1 MSLQL
6 HPVSTLTPL
15 GHSLRVSRSVRRRHQ
30 TDKTYLAKPGPLDV
44 CVLLVADAANHPV
57 VVHGVDD
64 GGSVLGSLGP
74 LDCLQEERILVTGL
88 LGQQFV
94 FLQT

>member
-1 MSLQL
+1 MSR
-6 HPVSTLTPL
+6 TEIT
-15 GHSLRVSRSVRRRHQ
+15 
-30 TDKTYLAKPGPLDV
+30 TTYLTEPGPLDV
-44 CVLLVADAANHPV
+44 GVLLIADAANHPV
-57 VVHGVDD
+57 VVHGVED

-74 LDCLQEERILVTGL
+74 LDCLQEERIVVTGL